1 MTQRPKIT
9 VIGSVNADFVI
20 ETETLPRPGE
30 TVGGGTFEILPGGK
44 GANQAL
50 AAQRL
55 GGAVSFIANVGD
67 DAVSASVLGNL
78 REAGVDLSK
87 VNRQDGIAT
96 GAAFIVVDQDGENQ
110 IAIAPGANATLAAD
124 PISDKTAD
132 AVIAQLE
139 VPEPATLEAI
149 SESDVFFCL
158 NAAPAIEVSKGLL
171 DRVDLLVV
179 NETELAFYEK
189 KLPDFRGL
197 IAVTYGANGA
207 ALYQAGKELAKA
219 RPPKV
224 DVVDTT
230 GAGDT
235 FTGALVVA
243 LKEGKS
249 YQDALVFAC
258 VAGALA
264 TTKLG
269 AQTAMPTRDALEQLI
284 A

>member
-219 RPPKV
+219 RPPIV